1 MIGLKIAQYKLARK
15 TAAMLANPQNEKF
28 LRWNL

>member
-1 MIGLKIAQYKLARK
+1 MIGLKIAQYKLACK
-15 TAAMLANPQNEKF
+15 TAMLANSQNEKF